1 MRGSLLKRAR
11 RPTLLSHGQYRVLR
25 NVFVQ
30 LAALY
35 LLAHLEVC
43 LLTLSSR
50 RLSFKFFVLF
60 YFYVV
65 LFILYRVG
73 FLDVGV
79 DAQQPGAAVIPWER
93 MASEL
98 DSRGHARPGTH
109 FRDTDTHN

>member
-1 MRGSLLKRAR
+1 MDSNA
-11 RPTLLSHGQYRVLR
+11 SAERVVR
-25 NVFVQ
+25 

-35 LLAHLEVC
+35 LLAHLGVC

-50 RLSFKFFVLF
+50 RLSFKFFILF
-60 YFYVV
+60 YFYFV

-109 FRDTDTHN
+109 FRETDTHN